1 MYQIQLWNDL
11 SDKGLKRFTDDYHV
25 QRETEQPDAFL
36 VRSKDLHDMRFPDS
50 LKAVA
55 RAGVGVNTIPLD
67 QLANR
72 GIPVFSTPGANANAV
87 KELVIGS
94 LFLTARK
101 LVPSLLWTN
110 NLRGPD
116 IPERIEANKKQ
127 FVGTELLGKRIGI
140 VGLGAIGANLANTLH
155 ELGMTVTGY
164 DPHMSVESAWRV
176 SNQIQR
182 ATQLE
187 DLLATSDYI
196 TLHLPL
202 VDTTTGLLNASL
214 FSKMK
219 HGATLL
225 NFSRGELVD
234 EQALADVLRSGR
246 LANYV
251 TDFPNAFILSLPRV
265 IALPH
270 IGASTSEAEENCAI
284 MAVDQLRLFLE
295 TGNIRNA
302 VNFPAVELPFTGKR
316 RITIAHHNIPNMVGQ
331 IASVLAQESI
341 NIANMINGSKDAIA
355 YTIIDIDN
363 HADESISL
371 DRLNQIPGVL
381 KTRLL

>member
-202 VDTTTGLLNASL
+202 VDATTGLLNASL

-295 TGNIRNA
+295 TGNVRNA

-363 HADESISL
+363 HADEMISL

>member
-1 MYQIQLWNDL
+1 MYQVQLWNDL
-11 SDKGLKRFTDDYHV
+11 SDKGLKRFTEDYNV
-25 QRETEQPDAFL
+25 QRESENPDAFL

-140 VGLGAIGANLANTLH
+140 VGLGAIGASLANTLH

-176 SNQIQR
+176 SNQIHR

-187 DLLATSDYI
+187 ELLATSDYI

-202 VDTTTGLLNASL
+202 VDATTGLLDAAL

-265 IALPH
+265 IPLPH

-284 MAVDQLRLFLE
+284 MAVDQLRTFLE

-302 VNFPAVELPFTGKR
+302 VNFPAVELPYTGKR

-363 HADESISL
+363 HADEMISL
-371 DRLNQIPGVL
+371 NRLNQIPGVL

>member
-1 MYQIQLWNDL
+1 MYQVQLWNDL

-202 VDTTTGLLNASL
+202 VEATTGLLDGSL

-234 EQALADVLRSGR
+234 EQALAEVLRSGR

-363 HADESISL
+363 HADEMISL

>member
-1 MYQIQLWNDL
+1 MYHIQLWNDL

-101 LVPSLLWTN
+101 LVQSLLWTN

-202 VDTTTGLLNASL
+202 VDATTGLLDASL

-371 DRLNQIPGVL
+371 DRLKQIPGVL

>member
-11 SDKGLKRFTDDYHV
+11 SEKGLSRFTDDYHV
-25 QRETEQPDAFL
+25 HRQVEAPDAFL
-36 VRSKDLHDMRFPDS
+36 VRSKDLHGMQFADS

-87 KELVIGS
+87 KELVIAS

-101 LVPSLLWTN
+101 LIPSILWTN

-116 IPERIEANKKQ
+116 IPERIEANKRQ

-155 ELGMTVTGY
+155 ELGMTVSGY
-164 DPHMSVESAWRV
+164 DPHMSIESAWQV
-176 SNQIQR
+176 SNQIHR
-182 ATQLE
+182 VTNLE
-187 DLLATSDYI
+187 ELLATSDYV

-202 VDTTTGLLNASL
+202 VDATHHLLDERL
-214 FSKMK
+214 LSKVK
-219 HGATLL
+219 QGATLL
-225 NFSRGELVD
+225 NFSRGELID
-234 EQALADVLRSGR
+234 EAALATVLKSGR

-265 IALPH
+265 IPFPH
-270 IGASTSEAEENCAI
+270 IGASTGEAEENCAI
-284 MAVDQLRLFLE
+284 MAVDQLKTFLE
-295 TGNIRNA
+295 TGNIRHS
-302 VNFPAVELPFTGKR
+302 VNFPSVELPDSGKR
-316 RITIAHHNIPNMVGQ
+316 RLTIAHQNIPNMVGQ
-331 IASVLAQESI
+331 IASVLATERI
-341 NIANMINGSKDAIA
+341 NIANMINGSKGPIA

-363 HADESISL
+363 HLDETISL
-371 DRLNQIPGVL
+371 TQLDAIPGIL

>member
-1 MYQIQLWNDL
+1 MYQVQLWNDL
-11 SDKGLKRFTDDYHV
+11 SDKGLKRFTEDYHV
-25 QRETEQPDAFL
+25 QRESENPDAFL

-140 VGLGAIGANLANTLH
+140 VGLGAIGASLANTLH

-176 SNQIQR
+176 SNQIHR

-187 DLLATSDYI
+187 ELLATSDYI

-202 VDTTTGLLNASL
+202 VDATTGLLDAAL

-265 IALPH
+265 IPLPH
-270 IGASTSEAEENCAI
+270 IGASTNEAEENCAI
-284 MAVDQLRLFLE
+284 MAVDQLRTFLE

-302 VNFPAVELPFTGKR
+302 VNFPAVELPYTGKR

-363 HADESISL
+363 HADEMISL

>member
-55 RAGVGVNTIPLD
+55 RAGVGVNTIPLN

-202 VDTTTGLLNASL
+202 VDATKGLLDASL
-214 FSKMK
+214 LSKMK

-284 MAVDQLRLFLE
+284 MAVDQLR
-295 TGNIRNA
+295 
-302 VNFPAVELPFTGKR
+302 
-316 RITIAHHNIPNMVGQ
+316 
-331 IASVLAQESI
+331 
-341 NIANMINGSKDAIA
+341 
-355 YTIIDIDN
+355 
-363 HADESISL
+363 
-371 DRLNQIPGVL
+371 
-381 KTRLL
+381 

>member
-1 MYQIQLWNDL
+1 MYQVQLWNDL

-25 QRETEQPDAFL
+25 HRETEQPDAFL

-202 VDTTTGLLNASL
+202 VDATTGLLDASL
-214 FSKMK
+214 LSKMK

>member
-1 MYQIQLWNDL
+1 MYQVQLWNDL
-11 SDKGLKRFTDDYHV
+11 SDKGLKRFTEDYHV
-25 QRETEQPDAFL
+25 QRESENPDAFL
-36 VRSKDLHDMRFPDS
+36 VRSKDLHGMRFPDS

-140 VGLGAIGANLANTLH
+140 VGLGAIGASLANTLH

-176 SNQIQR
+176 SNQIHR

-187 DLLATSDYI
+187 ELLATSDYI

-202 VDTTTGLLNASL
+202 VDATTGLLDAAL

-265 IALPH
+265 IPLPH

-284 MAVDQLRLFLE
+284 MAVDQLRTFLE

-302 VNFPAVELPFTGKR
+302 VNFPAVELPYTGKR

-363 HADESISL
+363 HADEMISL

>member
-202 VDTTTGLLNASL
+202 VDATTGLLDASL
-214 FSKMK
+214 LSKMK

>member
-55 RAGVGVNTIPLD
+55 RAGVGVNTIPLV

-363 HADESISL
+363 HADEIISL

>member
-1 MYQIQLWNDL
+1 MYQVQLWNDL
-11 SDKGLKRFTDDYHV
+11 SDKGLKRFTEDYHV
-25 QRETEQPDAFL
+25 HRETEQPDAFL

-140 VGLGAIGANLANTLH
+140 VGLGAIGASLANTLH

-176 SNQIQR
+176 SNQIHR

-187 DLLATSDYI
+187 ELLATSDYI

-202 VDTTTGLLNASL
+202 VDATTGLLDAAL

-234 EQALADVLRSGR
+234 EQALANVLRSGR

-265 IALPH
+265 IPLPH

-284 MAVDQLRLFLE
+284 MAVDQLRTFLE

-302 VNFPAVELPFTGKR
+302 VNFPAVELPYTGKR

-341 NIANMINGSKDAIA
+341 NIANMINGSKEAIA

-363 HADESISL
+363 HADETISL

>member
-202 VDTTTGLLNASL
+202 VDATTGLLDASL

-363 HADESISL
+363 HADEMISL

>member
-202 VDTTTGLLNASL
+202 VDATTGLLDASL
-214 FSKMK
+214 LSKMK

-371 DRLNQIPGVL
+371 DRLKQIPGVL

>member
-55 RAGVGVNTIPLD
+55 RAGVGVNTIPLN

-202 VDTTTGLLNASL
+202 VDATKGLLDASL
-214 FSKMK
+214 LSKMK

-363 HADESISL
+363 HADELISL

>member
-55 RAGVGVNTIPLD
+55 RAGVGVNTIPLN

-155 ELGMTVTGY
+155 ELGMSVTGY

-202 VDTTTGLLNASL
+202 VDATTGLLDASL
-214 FSKMK
+214 LSKMK

>member
-55 RAGVGVNTIPLD
+55 RAGVGVNTIPLN

-140 VGLGAIGANLANTLH
+140 IGLGAIGANLANTLH

-202 VDTTTGLLNASL
+202 VDATKGLLDASL
-214 FSKMK
+214 LSKMK

-363 HADESISL
+363 HADELISL

>member
-1 MYQIQLWNDL
+1 MYHIQLWNDL
-11 SDKGLKRFTDDYHV
+11 SDKGLKRFTDDYLV

-155 ELGMTVTGY
+155 ELGMSVTGY

-202 VDTTTGLLNASL
+202 VDATTGLLDASL
-214 FSKMK
+214 LSKMK

>member
-55 RAGVGVNTIPLD
+55 RAGVGVNTIPLN

-187 DLLATSDYI
+187 DLLATNDYI

-202 VDTTTGLLNASL
+202 VDATTGLLDASL
-214 FSKMK
+214 LSKMK

-363 HADESISL
+363 HADELISL

>member
-1 MYQIQLWNDL
+1 MYQVQLWNDL
-11 SDKGLKRFTDDYHV
+11 SDKGLKRFTEDYHV
-25 QRETEQPDAFL
+25 HRETEQPDAFL

-55 RAGVGVNTIPLD
+55 RAGVGVNTIPLE

-140 VGLGAIGANLANTLH
+140 VGLGAIGASLANTLH

-176 SNQIQR
+176 SNQIHR

-187 DLLATSDYI
+187 ELLATSDYI

-202 VDTTTGLLNASL
+202 VDATTGLLDAAL

-265 IALPH
+265 IPLPH

-284 MAVDQLRLFLE
+284 MAVDQLRTFLE

-302 VNFPAVELPFTGKR
+302 VNFPAVELPYTGKR

-363 HADESISL
+363 HADEMISL

>member
-1 MYQIQLWNDL
+1 MYQVQLWNDL
-11 SDKGLKRFTDDYHV
+11 SDKGLKRFTEDYHV
-25 QRETEQPDAFL
+25 QRESENPDAFL

-50 LKAVA
+50 LKAVV

-140 VGLGAIGANLANTLH
+140 VGLGAIGASLANTLH

-176 SNQIQR
+176 SNQIHR

-187 DLLATSDYI
+187 ELLATSDYI

-202 VDTTTGLLNASL
+202 VDATTGLLDAAL

-265 IALPH
+265 IPLPH

-284 MAVDQLRLFLE
+284 MAVDQLRTFLE

-302 VNFPAVELPFTGKR
+302 VNFPAVELPYTGKR

-341 NIANMINGSKDAIA
+341 NIANMINGSKEAIA

-363 HADESISL
+363 HADETISL

>member
-1 MYQIQLWNDL
+1 MYQVQLWNDL

-55 RAGVGVNTIPLD
+55 RAGVGVNTILLN

-202 VDTTTGLLNASL
+202 VDATTGLLDAPL

>member
-1 MYQIQLWNDL
+1 MYHIQLWNDL

-202 VDTTTGLLNASL
+202 VDATTGLLDASL

-234 EQALADVLRSGR
+234 EQALAEVLRSGR

-363 HADESISL
+363 HADEMISL

>member
-110 NLRGPD
+110 NMRGPD

-202 VDTTTGLLNASL
+202 VDATTGLLDASL

-234 EQALADVLRSGR
+234 EQALAEVLRSGR

-363 HADESISL
+363 HADEMISL

>member
-202 VDTTTGLLNASL
+202 VDATTGLLNASL

-295 TGNIRNA
+295 TGNVRNA

>member
-1 MYQIQLWNDL
+1 MYQIQLWNDV
-11 SDKGLKRFTDDYHV
+11 SDKGLKRFTDDYLV

-202 VDTTTGLLNASL
+202 VDATTGLLDASL

-371 DRLNQIPGVL
+371 DRLKQIPGVL

>member
-11 SDKGLKRFTDDYHV
+11 SDKGIKRFTDDYHV

-202 VDTTTGLLNASL
+202 VDATTGLLDASL

-234 EQALADVLRSGR
+234 EQALAEVLRSGR

-363 HADESISL
+363 HADEIISL

>member
-1 MYQIQLWNDL
+1 MYQVQLWNDL

-202 VDTTTGLLNASL
+202 VDATTGLLDASL
-214 FSKMK
+214 LSKMK

-341 NIANMINGSKDAIA
+341 NIANMINGSKDAVA

-363 HADESISL
+363 HADELISL

>member
-1 MYQIQLWNDL
+1 MYHIQLWNDL

-155 ELGMTVTGY
+155 ELGMSVTGY

-202 VDTTTGLLNASL
+202 VDATTGLLDASL
-214 FSKMK
+214 LSKMK

>member
-87 KELVIGS
+87 KDLVTRS

-202 VDTTTGLLNASL
+202 VDATTGLLDASL

-234 EQALADVLRSGR
+234 EQALAEVLRSGR

-363 HADESISL
+363 HADEMISL

>member
-1 MYQIQLWNDL
+1 MYQVQLWNDL
-11 SDKGLKRFTDDYHV
+11 SDKGLKRFTEDYHV
-25 QRETEQPDAFL
+25 QRESENPDAFL

-140 VGLGAIGANLANTLH
+140 VGLGAIGASLANTLH

-176 SNQIQR
+176 SNQIHR

-187 DLLATSDYI
+187 ELLATSDYI

-202 VDTTTGLLNASL
+202 VDATTGLLDAAL

-265 IALPH
+265 IPLPH

-284 MAVDQLRLFLE
+284 MAVDQLRTFLE

-302 VNFPAVELPFTGKR
+302 VNFPAVELPYTGKR

-341 NIANMINGSKDAIA
+341 NIANMINGSKEAIA

-363 HADESISL
+363 HADETISL

>member
-155 ELGMTVTGY
+155 ELGMSVTGY

-202 VDTTTGLLNASL
+202 VDATTGLLDASL
-214 FSKMK
+214 LSKMK

>member
-1 MYQIQLWNDL
+1 MYQVQLWNDL

-55 RAGVGVNTIPLD
+55 RAGVGVNTIPID

-202 VDTTTGLLNASL
+202 VDATTGLLDASL
-214 FSKMK
+214 LSKMK

-363 HADESISL
+363 HADELISL

>member
-55 RAGVGVNTIPLD
+55 RAGVGVNTIPLN

-202 VDTTTGLLNASL
+202 VDATKGLLDASL
-214 FSKMK
+214 LSKMN

-363 HADESISL
+363 HADELISL

>member
-1 MYQIQLWNDL
+1 MYHIQLWNDV

-55 RAGVGVNTIPLD
+55 RAGVGVNTIPLN

-155 ELGMTVTGY
+155 ELGMSVTGY

-202 VDTTTGLLNASL
+202 VDATTGLLDASL
-214 FSKMK
+214 LSKMK

>member
-1 MYQIQLWNDL
+1 MYQVQLWNDL

-155 ELGMTVTGY
+155 ELGMSVTGY

-202 VDTTTGLLNASL
+202 VDATTGLLDASL
-214 FSKMK
+214 LSKMK

-363 HADESISL
+363 HADEMISL

>member
-1 MYQIQLWNDL
+1 MYQVQLWNDL

-202 VDTTTGLLNASL
+202 VDATTGLLDASL

-234 EQALADVLRSGR
+234 EQALAEVLRSGR

-316 RITIAHHNIPNMVGQ
+316 RITIVHHNIPNMVGQ

-363 HADESISL
+363 HADEMISL

>member
-1 MYQIQLWNDL
+1 MYQVQLWNDL
-11 SDKGLKRFTDDYHV
+11 SDKGLKRFTEDYHV
-25 QRETEQPDAFL
+25 QREADHPDAFL

-101 LVPSLLWTN
+101 LVPSLLWTS

-140 VGLGAIGANLANTLH
+140 VGLGAIGASLANTLH

-176 SNQIQR
+176 SNQIHR

-187 DLLATSDYI
+187 ELLATSDYI

-202 VDTTTGLLNASL
+202 VDATTGLLDAAL
-214 FSKMK
+214 LSKMK

-265 IALPH
+265 IPLPH

-363 HADESISL
+363 HADETISL

>member
-1 MYQIQLWNDL
+1 MYQVQLWNDL
-11 SDKGLKRFTDDYHV
+11 SDKGLKRFTDNYHV

-202 VDTTTGLLNASL
+202 VDATTGLLDASL
-214 FSKMK
+214 LSKMK